1 MATGPTNVA
10 VSVAPAPRDL
20 PLEQTDRRV
29 ALRAYALF
37 GWLIPL
43 ALCHGL
49 LYMLIL
55 PPWQHYDEPP
65 HFEYAWL
72 IADRG
77 RTVDSVVQQ
86 YLEVVRPGHYMFIE
100 PTKAFADLIVP
111 EGALNQRAL
120 EVLSSFFEKVMR

>member
-49 LYMLIL
+49 LYMLIV

-77 RTVDSVVQQ
+77 RTPTLDEIDPQLRRAVAESMDRARF
-86 YLEVVRPGHYMFIE
+86 YPPGQH
-100 PTKAFADLIVP
+100 
-111 EGALNQRAL
+111 
-120 EVLSSFFEKVMR
+120 